1 MVEGD
6 RRREQRERQGRVIP
20 TLTVKQDLSKVLLFY
35 EDLPRQYVDVAAV
48 RALNRTATTVRAEAA
63 RRIGRE
69 YNIRIGAAK
78 DEMKI
83 RRATR
88 DDLKAALVV
97 SGRPIPL
104 VEFDARQ
111 TAAGVSVK
119 VKGTRKVVAHAFL
132 ATMKS
137 GHEGVYIREIKGS
150 AKRPGRLP
158 IRQLFSLSL
167 PAAFT
172 QEQIMSALM
181 EIATGRFGDALQQE
195 MHFVMIKNGR

>member
-1 MVEGD
+1 M
-6 RRREQRERQGRVIP
+6 IP
-20 TLTVKQDLSKVLLFY
+20 TMTVQHDLSKVLLFY
-35 EDLPRQYVDVAAV
+35 EDLPRQFVDVAAV

-83 RRATR
+83 RRATAA
-88 DDLKAALVV
+88 DLKAAVVV

-119 VKGTRKVVAHAFL
+119 VKGTRKVVGHAFL
-132 ATMKS
+132 ATMKT
-137 GHEGVYIREIKGS
+137 GHQGVYIREIKGS

-158 IRQLFSLSL
+158 IRQLYSLSL

-172 QEQIMSALM
+172 QEQIMDALTA
-181 EIATGRFGDALQQE
+181 IATGRFGEVLQQE
-195 MHFVMIKNGR
+195 MRFVMIKNGR